1 MPKFLIEASYT
12 TEGLKGL
19 QKEKAASRRAVVT
32 KMVKDLG
39 GKVEVFYWSFGD
51 RDAIVVVDTPG
62 RYDRIS
68 SSPDGVIDRHGC
80 RPRTTTLFTAEE
92 VDKAFRKTVKYRAP
106 GTKT

>member
-51 RDAIVVVDTPG
+51 RDAIVVVDLPDAT
-62 RYDRIS
+62 IASALALTVS
-68 SSPDGVIDRHGC
+68 STGMVQTK
-80 RPRTTTLFTAEE
+80 TTTLFTAEE